1 MSAPAAPVAQL
12 QDVSLQYGKTCALKA
27 VSLEIPAQCMVGL
40 IGPDGVGKSSL
51 LALIAGARKIQSGQ
65 IEVLGGDMASRAHR
79 RQVCPHIAYM
89 PQGLGKNLYPTL
101 SVIENLDFF
110 ARLFGQAEAERKTRI
125 AVLLR
130 STGLSE
136 FGERPAG
143 KLSGG
148 MKQKLGLCCALIHDP
163 DLLILDEPT
172 TGVDPLSRNQF
183 WELIERIRRQRP
195 QMSVLVA
202 TAYMEEAERFD
213 HLLAID
219 DGAVLATGSPAEL
232 LQRTQC
238 SSLEE
243 AFIALMPEA
252 KRQGHKQLVIPP
264 RPAGEQKIAI
274 EARDLS
280 MRFGDFVA
288 VDHVD
293 FRIERGEIFGFL
305 GSNGCGK
312 TTTMKMLTG
321 LLPAS
326 EGQALLFGQEV
337 NASDMA
343 TRKRVG
349 YMSQSFSLYAELSV
363 RQNLVLHAQ
372 LFHVPATEIAGRVT
386 AMAERFSLGDI
397 MEQLPERLP
406 LGIRQRL
413 SLAVAVIHKPEILIL
428 DEPTSG
434 VDPIARDVFWQM
446 MLDLSRNDGVT
457 IFISTH
463 FMNEAERCDRIS
475 LMHAG
480 QVLACDTP
488 AALQQQFAGATLE
501 DAFITCLEQAQAA
514 APADKAGQPA
524 EPSEKAAPEHE
535 AKTTATA
542 NTPVPVSPRFSLR
555 RLRAV
560 AVREGKELRR
570 DPVRLAF
577 ALLGSMFMMV
587 IFGYGISLDVENLR
601 FAAFDQDNSAQSRS
615 YLEAFRGSRYFE
627 EHATVSSPQELHQRL
642 QRSEVKIVLEIP
654 PGFGRDLYAGRQPQ
668 VAVWLDGSMPFRAE
682 TSRNYIEAVHV
693 ENLTALTA
701 NSSTASAPAP
711 SAGLETRFRY
721 NQDVV
726 SVNAIGPGVMALI
739 LVFIPAMLTALGV
752 VREKELGSISNF
764 YSTPLSRL
772 EFLFGKQLPYIA
784 VSLLNLALLVAINRW
799 LFGVPLKGSVLTLAF
814 GGLLYVLATTSLGL
828 LISAFTKTQIA
839 AILGT
844 MILTS
849 LPTIQF
855 SGLIVPRSS
864 LAGGAAL
871 MGDLFPAGYFL
882 DVAVGTFT
890 KALDLRE
897 LWPQCL
903 ALLGFFIGFTGLS
916 LAMLKKQEA

>member
-1 MSAPAAPVAQL
+1 MSEL
-12 QDVSLQYGKTCALKA
+12 ALKA
-27 VSLEIPAQCMVGL
+27 VGLSHHYGQQLALQEVSFSLAAGTRCGL
-40 IGPDGVGKSSL
+40 IGPDGAGKSSL
-51 LALIAGARKIQSGQ
+51 LGLIAGVKILQQG
-65 IEVLGGDMASRAHR
+65 ELHVLGGDICARQHRASLYPR
-79 RQVCPHIAYM
+79 IAFM
-89 PQGLGKNLYPTL
+89 PQGLGHNLYPEL
-101 SVIENLDFF
+101 SITENIQFF
-110 ARLFGQAEAERKTRI
+110 ATLFGLSNNQCRARMAE
-125 AVLLR
+125 LLAA
-130 STGLSE
+130 TDLSA
-136 FGERPAG
+136 FAARPAG

-172 TGVDPLSRNQF
+172 TGVDPLSRRHF
-183 WELIERIRRQRP
+183 WELVEQVRRQRP
-195 QMSVLVA
+195 QLTLLVA
-202 TAYMEEAERFD
+202 TAYMEEAAQFEQCLMLDRGQ
-213 HLLAID
+213 LIAQ
-219 DGAVLATGSPAEL
+219 GSSAEL
-232 LQRTQC
+232 AAATPSGKLDD
-238 SSLEE
+238 
-243 AFIALMPEA
+243 AFTHF
-252 KRQGHKQLVIPP
+252 QGDQAGKHEPLVIPP
-264 RPAGEQKIAI
+264 LSEGEAEIAI
-274 EARDLS
+274 EASQLTL
-280 MRFGDFVA
+280 RFGDFTA
-288 VDHVD
+288 VDNVS
-293 FRIERGEIFGFL
+293 FAIRRGEIFGFL

-312 TTTMKMLTG
+312 TTTMKVLTG
-321 LLPAS
+321 LLAAS
-326 EGQALLFGQEV
+326 EGSAKLFGKQV
-337 NASDMA
+337 DAKDLA

-349 YMSQSFSLYAELSV
+349 FMSQSFSLYGELSV
-363 RQNLVLHAQ
+363 QQNLELHAR
-372 LFHVPATEIAGRVT
+372 LFDLPAAEGVARSQALMQRFGLTEVAQQQSG
-386 AMAERFSLGDI
+386 E
-397 MEQLPERLP
+397 LP
-406 LGIRQRL
+406 LGVRQRL
-413 SLAVAVIHKPEILIL
+413 SLAVAVLHKPEVLIL

-434 VDPIARDVFWQM
+434 VDPAARDDFWR
-446 MLDLSRNDGVT
+446 LLIELSREQGVT
-457 IFISTH
+457 IFLSTH

-480 QVLACDTP
+480 KVLACDTP
-488 AALQQQFAGATLE
+488 TALQQQYAGDTLE
-501 DAFITCLEQAQAA
+501 AAFVSCLQHAQGTPGTR
-514 APADKAGQPA
+514 PADGPTA
-524 EPSEKAAPEHE
+524 PSSIE
-535 AKTTATA
+535 T
-542 NTPVPVSPRFSLR
+542 NSPIEVRQGFSLR

-577 ALLGSMFMMV
+577 ALLGSVFMMV

-601 FAAFDQDNSAQSRS
+601 FAAFDQDNSPQSRS

-668 VAVWLDGSMPFRAE
+668 VAAWLDGSMPFRAE
-682 TSRNYIEAVHV
+682 TSRNYIEAVHLA
-693 ENLTALTA
+693 NLQNFAA
-701 NSSTASAPAP
+701 ASSQASTPTASASLA
-711 SAGLETRFRY
+711 TRFRY
-721 NQDVV
+721 NQDVI

-764 YSTPLSRL
+764 YATPLSRL

-784 VSLLNLALLVAINRW
+784 VSLLNLALLVAVNRW

-871 MGDLFPAGYFL
+871 MGNLFPAGYFL
-882 DVAVGTFT
+882 DIAVGTFT
-890 KALDLRE
+890 KALDLRQ

-903 ALLGFFIGFTGLS
+903 ALFGFFAVFTALS
-916 LAMLKKQEA
+916 VALLKKQEV

>member
-1 MSAPAAPVAQL
+1 M
-12 QDVSLQYGKTCALKA
+12 
-27 VSLEIPAQCMVGL
+27 
-40 IGPDGVGKSSL
+40 GPD
-51 LALIAGARKIQSGQ
+51 RP
-65 IEVLGGDMASRAHR
+65 DDR
-79 RQVCPHIAYM
+79 RQRRI
-89 PQGLGKNLYPTL
+89 
-101 SVIENLDFF
+101 
-110 ARLFGQAEAERKTRI
+110 GQLTQA
-125 AVLLR
+125 
-130 STGLSE
+130 TGLAP
-136 FGERPAG
+136 FLTRPVSQ
-143 KLSGG
+143 LSGG

-183 WELIERIRRQRP
+183 WELIERIRHQRP

-264 RPAGEQKIAI
+264 RPAGEQEIAI

-326 EGQALLFGQEV
+326 EGQALLFGQVV

-386 AMAERFSLGDI
+386 AMAERFSLGDV
-397 MEQLPERLP
+397 MEQLPDRLP

-463 FMNEAERCDRIS
+463 FMNEALRCDRIS

-480 QVLACDTP
+480 KVLDSDTP
-488 AALQQQFAGATLE
+488 KALMAKRGLPTLE
-501 DAFITCLEQAQAA
+501 ATFIAYLQDAVGEKAQQRAPDAA
-514 APADKAGQPA
+514 APAAQAYTLKRSRGSRLRLGKVSIEVPAPRLIIPQLAATVIDIAAAG
-524 EPSEKAAPEHE
+524 SVCSVRK
-535 AKTTATA
+535 
-542 NTPVPVSPRFSLR
+542 VLRIFSLR
-555 RLRAV
+555 S
-560 AVREGKELRR
+560 G
-570 DPVRLAF
+570 
-577 ALLGSMFMMV
+577 
-587 IFGYGISLDVENLR
+587 
-601 FAAFDQDNSAQSRS
+601 QS
-615 YLEAFRGSRYFE
+615 
-627 EHATVSSPQELHQRL
+627 
-642 QRSEVKIVLEIP
+642 
-654 PGFGRDLYAGRQPQ
+654 
-668 VAVWLDGSMPFRAE
+668 
-682 TSRNYIEAVHV
+682 
-693 ENLTALTA
+693 
-701 NSSTASAPAP
+701 
-711 SAGLETRFRY
+711 
-721 NQDVV
+721 
-726 SVNAIGPGVMALI
+726 
-739 LVFIPAMLTALGV
+739 
-752 VREKELGSISNF
+752 
-764 YSTPLSRL
+764 
-772 EFLFGKQLPYIA
+772 
-784 VSLLNLALLVAINRW
+784 
-799 LFGVPLKGSVLTLAF
+799 
-814 GGLLYVLATTSLGL
+814 
-828 LISAFTKTQIA
+828 
-839 AILGT
+839 
-844 MILTS
+844 
-849 LPTIQF
+849 
-855 SGLIVPRSS
+855 VPR
-864 LAGGAAL
+864 
-871 MGDLFPAGYFL
+871 
-882 DVAVGTFT
+882 
-890 KALDLRE
+890 
-897 LWPQCL
+897 
-903 ALLGFFIGFTGLS
+903 
-916 LAMLKKQEA
+916 